1 MNPGYVYVM
10 INQYMPGIV
19 KIGKTT
25 DAPEKRAKD
34 LSSATGVP
42 TPFLL
47 AYYIKVDDCD
57 RFEKQIHQILE
68 KKRVNENREFF
79 QISST
84 EAINTIIYSANSES
98 NLSIT
103 QNMISNSSISPICQE
118 YIKLGNDY
126 LKGENGK
133 FQDET
138 EAVLYYKKAARL
150 KSVEACYQLGMII
163 RKKFCRYRMSMRPK
177 KFEKEKE
184 DSAGYFRKALSFNDD
199 IETEGRILA
208 GLFRLYMYGNDIH
221 NMNICFKNVLQCG
234 DGYAIDDRYIITSIA
249 LPYILESTPIEDKKE
264 MIFKYQDDIIY
275 MVTTISTDAGFG
287 LEDEESVENVAKLN
301 ALKFYRKHN
310 ILYYN
315 NYTKEKAETVINA
328 FKPII
333 PDL

>member
-68 KKRVNENREFF
+68 KNRVNENREFF

-84 EAINTIIYSANSES
+84 EAINTIIQSAKSESDLSIPQNTIS
-98 NLSIT
+98 NLSI
-103 QNMISNSSISPICQE
+103 SPMCQE

-138 EAVLYYKKAARL
+138 AAILYYKKAARL

-163 RKKFCRYRMSMRPK
+163 RKKFCRDRVSMSPQRLK
-177 KFEKEKE
+177 KEKE
-184 DSAGYFRKALSFNDD
+184 DSAKYFRKALSFNDD

-208 GLFRLYMYGNDIH
+208 GLFRLYMYGNDRH
-221 NMNICFKNVLQCG
+221 NMNICFKKVLQRG

-249 LPYILESTPIEDKKE
+249 LPYILESTPMEDGKE
-264 MIFKYQDDIIY
+264 LIIKYQDDIIY
-275 MVTTISTDAGFG
+275 MVTTISLDAGFDV
-287 LEDEESVENVAKLN
+287 EDEESVENVAKLN
-301 ALKFYRKHN
+301 ALKYYRKHN

-315 NYTKEKAETVINA
+315 NHTKGKAETVINT
-328 FKPII
+328 FSCVFHF
-333 PDL
+333 